1 MDRMNRKTNLNIFN
15 ALSQDS
21 TVNSAKKNLT
31 QPKISQV
38 FGKKRTLDESDFP
51 QLVTP
56 HKKVNL
62 SSQPI
67 SEHSSDINS
76 HPPRS
81 SADKS
86 LLKDP
91 NSKSV
96 TESGGEGVVSE
107 NSTNTPVYNL
117 SFSNE
122 LQNIG
127 DLLNADQA
135 SPKDKAL
142 LSLLNRMCE
151 QLQSSEE
158 KISELTKEI
167 TTLKSEMG
175 IHVNRSK
182 KEALQKSEMFLRE
195 EVGKSLKTL
204 RIVGVN
210 TEGKSNAEV
219 IKSTINLIKDS
230 SQSSPPSF
238 EGVKVFK
245 KQGSVSATIQM
256 KCATEEL
263 KCAYENRGRTAGLKV
278 RQNIPS
284 SLVKTVGEIRAR
296 FNTYAETKNSYAMV
310 KLGKNAIEVLTKSKE
325 GKGGWCFLE
334 NIPYPYSKQQLKL
347 NGGRQRFNSKFIN
360 VAQISIPEKY

>member
-1 MDRMNRKTNLNIFN
+1 MDRNNRKTNLNIFN

-21 TVNSAKKNLT
+21 TVISAKKNLT

-38 FGKKRTLDESDFP
+38 FGKKRTLDESEFP
-51 QLVTP
+51 QLITP
-56 HKKVNL
+56 LKKANL

-67 SEHSSDINS
+67 SEHTSDSNF
-76 HPPRS
+76 HPPSS

-91 NSKSV
+91 ISNSV
-96 TESGGEGVVSE
+96 TESGGLVSE
-107 NSTNTPVYNL
+107 KFSNVAGFNM

-122 LQNIG
+122 LQVIG
-127 DLLNADQA
+127 DLLNVDQA

-151 QLQSSEE
+151 QLQSSED

-167 TTLKSEMG
+167 TSLKGEMG
-175 IHVNRSK
+175 IQVNRSK
-182 KEALQKSEMFLRE
+182 KEGLQKSEMFLRE

-204 RIVGVN
+204 RIVDVK

-219 IKSTINLIKDS
+219 IKGTINLLKDPS
-230 SQSSPPSF
+230 LSSPPSF

-245 KQGSVSATIQM
+245 KHGSDSATIQM
-256 KCATEEL
+256 KCATEES
-263 KCAYENRGRTAGLKV
+263 KCAYEIRGRTAGLKV

-284 SLVKTVGEIRAR
+284 TLVKTVGELRTL

-310 KLGKNAIEVLTKSKE
+310 KLSKNAIEVFTKSKG
-325 GKGGWCFLE
+325 GKGSWSFLE

-347 NGGRQRFNSKFIN
+347 NGGRQRFKSKLID
-360 VAQISIPEKY
+360 VTQVSIPEKY